1 MADLKSTI
9 PEEFSA
15 PTALPKSEEEAQKWQ
30 EANAAWWETH
40 PMRYDWSEPAP
51 HEEFSREFYEEK
63 NYVAH
68 SIKEICQ
75 SL

>member
-40 PMRYDWSEPAP
+40 PMRYDWSEPALTKSSP
-51 HEEFSREFYEEK
+51 GNFTRKRIMSP
-63 NYVAH
+63 
-68 SIKEICQ
+68 IQ
-75 SL
+75 